1 MVLRQWIV
9 PEPDP
14 RLNLS
19 VSQIDYTKLNYE
31 DCYWIYSSKMRVHS
45 KDFAKLKGFIDYATN
60 LFDQEDIKRQEQKR
74 LEQERLEQIK
84 QIIPPTPPSIGE
96 PFKKFN
102 TNKSFP
108 WLGRK
113 IPFLKKPATMSTIS
127 GPCVIH

>member
-19 VSQIDYTKLNYE
+19 VSQIDYTKLDYE
-31 DCYWIYSSKMRVHS
+31 DCLWIYSCRMSVHS
-45 KDFAKLKGFIDYATN
+45 NDFAKLKGFIEYATN
-60 LFDQEDIKRQEQKR
+60 LFDQENIKRQER
-74 LEQERLEQIK
+74 DRQEHERQEQIK
-84 QIIPPTPPSIGE
+84 QILPQTPPSIEE
-96 PFKKFN
+96 PFIKLKTKK
-102 TNKSFP
+102 SLP

-113 IPFLKKPATMSTIS
+113 IPFLKKPAKMSTVS

>member
-14 RLNLS
+14 LLNLS
-19 VSQIDYTKLNYE
+19 VSQIDYTKLDYE
-31 DCYWIYSSKMRVHS
+31 DCRWIYSSKMRVHS
-45 KDFAKLKGFIDYATN
+45 KDFAELNGFIAYATN
-60 LFDQEDIKRQEQKR
+60 LFDQEDIKIREQNRQEQDR
-74 LEQERLEQIK
+74 REQIK
-84 QIIPPTPPSIGE
+84 QILPLTPPSIGE
-96 PFKKFN
+96 PFQKFN
-102 TNKSFP
+102 TKKSLP

>member
-14 RLNLS
+14 QLNLS
-19 VSQIDYTKLNYE
+19 VSQIDYTKLDYE
-31 DCYWIYSSKMRVHS
+31 DCYWIYSCKMSVHS

-60 LFDQEDIKRQEQKR
+60 LFDQEDIKRQEQ
-74 LEQERLEQIK
+74 ERLEQIK
-84 QIIPPTPPSIGE
+84 QILPPTPPYIGE
-96 PFKKFN
+96 PFQKFN
-102 TNKSFP
+102 TKKSLP

>member
-14 RLNLS
+14 KLILS
-19 VSQIDYTKLNYE
+19 VSQIDYTKLDYE
-31 DCYWIYSSKMRVHS
+31 DCRWIYSCRMRVHS

-60 LFDQEDIKRQEQKR
+60 LFDQEDIKRQEQ
-74 LEQERLEQIK
+74 ERLEQIK
-84 QIIPPTPPSIGE
+84 HILPLTPPSIEE
-96 PFKKFN
+96 PFIKKN
-102 TNKSFP
+102 TNKSLP

-113 IPFLKKPATMSTIS
+113 IPFLKKPAKMSTIS